1 MTEKFDATRKAEYSL
16 IQEKH
21 AEHPVRRLI
30 SVVGDRNFI
39 ASLSAFGPGTYRN
52 NQAEMQKQYSH
63 PETGKTISFKPATT
77 AETILINAYDFENIA
92 KKEIFD
98 PRWLQLGIIVKISEG
113 FFANVPRDAQGKLI
127 TDEKTLKSFLK
138 TSKKVNEIYLLGND
152 FGFAPYETL
161 KRGIQEGGTFAEGGL
176 ARLLEHSDERTV
188 PNLGEISSSK
198 NYSRGVNV
206 YKFDETS
213 EPLLRVSTL
222 NSGWDLDRELLVD
235 GNDHGS
241 YRNGY
246 AFGVQ
251 VVPQAHPKTNIY

>member
-1 MTEKFDATRKAEYSL
+1 MTAEIQPQYGVIKAKTDL
-16 IQEKH
+16 LVTDLLVVPH
-21 AEHPVRRLI
+21 RGGDLTVRYP
-30 SVVGDRNFI
+30 S
-39 ASLSAFGPGTYRN
+39 FGRDSYLGN
-52 NQAEMQKQYSH
+52 IESMQTEFYHSDEF
-63 PETGKTISFKPATT
+63 PRVTFRPATT
-77 AETILINAYDFENIA
+77 SESVSAAAYNFGELA
-92 KKEIFD
+92 RPKIFD
-98 PRWLQLGIIVKISEG
+98 PSWLQLGWIVRTSEG
-113 FFANVPRDAQGKLI
+113 VFANPPKDAEGNPI
-127 TDEKTLKSFLK
+127 TNETELKAYLNDCR
-138 TSKKVNEIYLLGND
+138 KVNGIYLGDND